1 MKIAITGVAGFVGSN
16 LADALLANNHEVVGV
31 DNFSTGHQNHILQH
45 KENKKFTFHKI
56 DLSNHFDKNI
66 FANCDC
72 IVHLAALADIRY
84 NKNNFKECL
93 NKNVLATNNVIEA
106 CVEKN
111 INKFLFASTCSVYG
125 DVLNFPTK
133 ETEVKNQTSVYSS
146 TKIASEML
154 LEGFAN
160 TFGFKAYTMRFVSML
175 GQRYSHGHIFD
186 FTKKILN
193 NQTLNILG
201 NGDGIKSYLHIK
213 DAVNAVETLINHDSE
228 NNYEAFNVGHSDIIK
243 LKFSVETIVK
253 HLNYKGDVIYGEGL
267 SGWTGDVP
275 VISPSIEKM
284 KKLGWEPEYSIQKGI
299 TDTIDY
305 LVKNQWL
312 FQNS

>member
-16 LADALLANNHEVVGV
+16 LADQLLLKNHCIVGI
-31 DNFSTGHQNHILQH
+31 DNFSTGYKNHILQH
-45 KENKKFTFHKI
+45 KDNKNFNFHKL
-56 DLSNHFDKNI
+56 DLSSEFDKNI
-66 FANCDC
+66 LSDCDC
-72 IVHLAALADIRY
+72 VIHLAALADIRY

-93 NKNVLATNNVIEA
+93 NKNVVATNNVIEA
-106 CVEKN
+106 CVENNVK
-111 INKFLFASTCSVYG
+111 KVLFASTCSVYG
-125 DVLNFPTK
+125 DVLSFPTK

-160 TFGFKAYTMRFVSML
+160 TFGFRAYTMRFVSML
-175 GQRYSHGHIFD
+175 GARYSHGHIFD

-193 NQTLNILG
+193 NEKLEILG

-213 DAVNAVETLINHDSE
+213 DAVDAIETLIEYDSV

-243 LKFSVETIVK
+243 LKYSVKTIVEY
-253 HLNYKGDVIYGEGL
+253 LNYKGEVNFGEGT
-267 SGWTGDVP
+267 SGWIGDVP
-275 VISPSIEKM
+275 VISPSIEKIQ
-284 KKLGWEPEYSIQKGI
+284 KIGWNPKYSIKKGI

-305 LVKNQWL
+305 LVDNQWII
-312 FQNS
+312 N